1 MSDAAATL
9 TDVTMRY
16 REHTALD
23 GVTTGFATDGI
34 TGLLGRNGAGKT
46 TLMQLLA
53 GHRVPTSGRVRV
65 LGADPYEDD
74 AVLQQ
79 VCFVKE
85 SQRYPDHFRVR
96 DALSAA
102 ATLFPTWDED
112 LARALVADFDLPA
125 RRPVVK
131 LSRGMVSAVGITIG
145 LASRAPV
152 TFFDEPYLG
161 LDAVARQLFYDRL
174 IADYAEQPRTIVL
187 STHLIEEI
195 SGLLEHVVLLDA
207 GRVLLDDDA
216 ERLRASALTV
226 TGPAERVA
234 ALAQEHELLTTDAL
248 GGSARAVVRLCRPVD
263 PGDLAAAGLTVEPT
277 SLQQLVVALSTRPAG
292 TPSAAA
298 AARTARPSTPFEGA
312 TR

>member
-1 MSDAAATL
+1 MSAAATL

-23 GVTTGFATDGI
+23 GVTAAFATDGI

-46 TLMQLLA
+46 TLMQLLT
-53 GHRVPTSGRVRV
+53 GHRVPTIGSVRV

-85 SQRYPDHFRVR
+85 SQRYPDQFRVR
-96 DALSAA
+96 DVFAAA

-112 LARALVADFDLPA
+112 LARSLVADFDLPV
-125 RRPVVK
+125 RRSVRK

-152 TFFDEPYLG
+152 TLFDEPYLG

-174 IADYAEQPRTIVL
+174 IADYAEHPRTVVL

-195 SGLLEHVVLLDA
+195 SGLLERVVLIDA
-207 GRVLLDDDA
+207 GRVLVDADA
-216 ERLRASALTV
+216 EDLRASALTV
-226 TGPAERVA
+226 TGPGDAVA
-234 ALAQEHELLTTDAL
+234 ALGRDHEVLSSETL
-248 GGSARAVVRLCRPVD
+248 GGSGRAIVRLHSRVD
-263 PGDLAAAGLTVEPT
+263 PADLAAAGLSAEPT
-277 SLQQLVVALSTRPAG
+277 PLQQLVVALSTR
-292 TPSAAA
+292 SAATA
-298 AARTARPSTPFEGA
+298 SPTSARTTDDLEEV

>member
-1 MSDAAATL
+1 
-9 TDVTMRY
+9 
-16 REHTALD
+16 
-23 GVTTGFATDGI
+23 
-34 TGLLGRNGAGKT
+34 
-46 TLMQLLA
+46 MQLLA

-65 LGADPYEDD
+65 PGADPYEDD

-79 VCFVKE
+79 VCFVEE

-131 LSRGMVSAVGITIG
+131 LSRGMASAVGITIG

-226 TGPAERVA
+226 TGPAARVA

-248 GGSARAVVRLCRPVD
+248 GGSARAVVRLRRPVD
-263 PGDLAAAGLTVEPT
+263 PGDLAATGLTVEPT
-277 SLQQLVVALSTRPAG
+277 SLQQLVVALSTRSAG

-298 AARTARPSTPFEGA
+298 ARTARSSTPFEGA

>member
-1 MSDAAATL
+1 MTAAATL

-23 GVTTGFATDGI
+23 AVTTSFATDGI

-53 GHRVPTSGRVRV
+53 GHRVPTSGSVRV

-74 AVLQQ
+74 AVLQR

-102 ATLFPTWDED
+102 ATLFPTWDQD
-112 LARALVADFDLPA
+112 LARSLVADFDLPA

-131 LSRGMVSAVGITIG
+131 LSRGMISAVGITIG

-174 IADYAEQPRTIVL
+174 IADYAEEPRTIVL

-195 SGLLEHVVLLDA
+195 SGLLEHVVLLDG
-207 GRVLLDDDA
+207 GRVLLDDDVEA
-216 ERLRASALTV
+216 LRASALTV
-226 TGPAERVA
+226 TGPTERVL
-234 ALAQEHELLTTDAL
+234 ALGREHEVLTSDAL
-248 GGSARAVVRLCRPVD
+248 GGSTRAVVRLSRPVD
-263 PGDLAAAGLTVEPT
+263 QADLAGLTAEPT
-277 SLQQLVVALSTRPAG
+277 PLQQLVVALSTRATG

-298 AARTARPSTPFEGA
+298 AARTARSSTPYEGA

>member
-1 MSDAAATL
+1 MTAAATA
-9 TDVTMRY
+9 TDVTVRF

-23 GVTTGFATDGI
+23 GVTTAFAADTV

-46 TLMQLLA
+46 TLMQVLA

-65 LGADPYEDD
+65 LGADPFEHD
-74 AVLQQ
+74 AVLQR
-79 VCFVKE
+79 VCFVRE

-102 ATLFPTWDED
+102 ASLFPTWDED

-152 TFFDEPYLG
+152 TIFDEPYLG

-174 IADYAEQPRTIVL
+174 IADYAEVPRTIVL
-187 STHLIEEI
+187 STHLIGEI
-195 SGLLEHVVLLDA
+195 SGLLERVVLLDA
-207 GRVLLDDDA
+207 GRVLLDDDVDA
-216 ERLRASALTV
+216 LRSSALTV
-226 TGPAERVA
+226 TGPTDRVA
-234 ALAQEHELLTTDAL
+234 ALGQDHEVLTRDVL
-248 GGSARAVVRLCRPVD
+248 GGSTRAVVRLTRPVD
-263 PGDLAAAGLTVEPT
+263 QDDLAAAGVTAEPT
-277 SLQQLVVALSTRPAG
+277 PLQQLVVALSRRPG
-292 TPSAAA
+292 PDAATA
-298 AARTARPSTPFEGA
+298 ADSRTSDFEEIV
-312 TR
+312 R

>member
-1 MSDAAATL
+1 MTAAATL

-16 REHTALD
+16 RDHTALD
-23 GVTTGFATDGI
+23 SVTTAFATDGI

-46 TLMQLLA
+46 TLMQLLV

-65 LGADPYEDD
+65 LGAAPYEND
-74 AVLQQ
+74 AVLRR

-112 LARALVADFDLPA
+112 LARALVTDFDLPA

-131 LSRGMVSAVGITIG
+131 LSRGMISAVGITIG
-145 LASRAPV
+145 LASRAPI

-174 IADYAEQPRTIVL
+174 IADYAEEPRTIVL

-195 SGLLEHVVLLDA
+195 SGLLEHVVLLDS
-207 GRVLLDDDA
+207 GRVLVDDDV
-216 ERLRASALTV
+216 ETLRASALTV
-226 TGPAERVA
+226 TGPTERVL
-234 ALAQEHELLTTDAL
+234 ALGREHELLTSDAL
-248 GGSARAVVRLCRPVD
+248 GGSTRAVVRLRRPAD
-263 PGDLAAAGLTVEPT
+263 PADLAVRGLTAEPT
-277 SLQQLVVALSTRPAG
+277 PLQQLVIALSTRSAASP
-292 TPSAAA
+292 TAAA
-298 AARTARPSTPFEGA
+298 AARTARSSTPYEGA

>member
-1 MSDAAATL
+1 MTAAATL
-9 TDVTMRY
+9 TDATMRY

-23 GVTTGFATDGI
+23 GVTTSFATDAI

-46 TLMQLLA
+46 TLMQLLT
-53 GHRVPTSGRVRV
+53 GHRVPTSGRVQV

-74 AVLQQ
+74 AVLQRT
-79 VCFVKE
+79 CFVRE

-96 DALSAA
+96 DALAAA
-102 ATLFPTWDED
+102 ATLFPSWDED
-112 LARALVADFDLPA
+112 LARSLVTDFGLPA

-152 TFFDEPYLG
+152 TLFDEPYLG

-174 IADYAEQPRTIVL
+174 IADYAEEPRTIIL

-207 GRVLLDDDA
+207 GRVLLDDDV
-216 ERLRASALTV
+216 ESLRASALTV
-226 TGPAERVA
+226 TGPTDRVEA
-234 ALAQEHELLTTDAL
+234 MSRQHELLTRDAL
-248 GGSARAVVRLCRPVD
+248 GGSTRAVLRLTHPVD
-263 PGDLAAAGLTVEPT
+263 TTDLAATGLVAEPT
-277 SLQQLVVALSTRPAG
+277 PLQQLVVALSTRRPAAG
-292 TPSAAA
+292 PRADEHSDD
-298 AARTARPSTPFEGA
+298 FLGA